1 MGGGGQF
8 RRPPVFLLAERTAD
22 RNHRYCTMTP
32 TVTPTPT
39 ATPTTVPTC
48 EELNPTS
55 MIVTI
60 GKSQSPTDNPKV
72 SHAISGHIV
81 DPGSLKDTAQRI
93 PVCAGTEV
101 TIVVPVLAGTSI
113 NTTGGNLSCV
123 LLSVVVLCAK
133 SISASRDIGQNS
145 VSENI

>member
-1 MGGGGQF
+1 
-8 RRPPVFLLAERTAD
+8 
-22 RNHRYCTMTP
+22 
-32 TVTPTPT
+32 
-39 ATPTTVPTC
+39 
-48 EELNPTS
+48 

-60 GKSQSPTDNPKV
+60 GKSQSPTNNPKV

-133 SISASRDIGQNS
+133 SHFASRDIGPNL